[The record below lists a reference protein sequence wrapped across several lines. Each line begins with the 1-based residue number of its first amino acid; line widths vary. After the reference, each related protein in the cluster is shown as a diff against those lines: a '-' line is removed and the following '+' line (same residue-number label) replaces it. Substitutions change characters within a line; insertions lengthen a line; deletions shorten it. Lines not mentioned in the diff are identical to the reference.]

1 MQSSKATVLAIAA
14 AFVLGGLAAA
24 TAYGWSRLATPGGDG
39 AHPVWTEVA
48 WPFPMDQWG
57 QGKAYRCGAA
67 DCGAEVKVYVRA
79 KIGFCNCSTG
89 VSDDIELDRIS
100 DFELFADR
108 MTPLAPG
115 REISVAWM
123 KGRSRQFAIAGA
135 APAHSALSVG
145 FNDRCDAII
154 ATAIVDRD
162 KPAAFEQ
169 AVIAFLNSR
178 PVMRW
183 AEVALGL

>member
-1 MQSSKATVLAIAA
+1 
-14 AFVLGGLAAA
+14 
-24 TAYGWSRLATPGGDG
+24 
-39 AHPVWTEVA
+39 
-48 WPFPMDQWG
+48 
-57 QGKAYRCGAA
+57 
-67 DCGAEVKVYVRA
+67 
-79 KIGFCNCSTG
+79 
-89 VSDDIELDRIS
+89 
-100 DFELFADR
+100 
-108 MTPLAPG
+108 
-115 REISVAWM
+115 
-123 KGRSRQFAIAGA
+123 
-135 APAHSALSVG
+135 LSVG

>member
-1 MQSSKATVLAIAA
+1 MRTSKPTVLAIAA
-14 AFVLGGLAAA
+14 AFVLGGLVAAA
-24 TAYGWSRLATPGGDG
+24 AVGWSRRAPSGRD
-39 AHPVWTEVA
+39 AVHPVWTEVA
-48 WPFPMDQWG
+48 WPFLLDQWG
-57 QGKAYRCGAA
+57 RGKAWRCSAT
-67 DCGAEVKVYVRA
+67 DCGAEVNVYVRA

-100 DFELFADR
+100 DFELFANP

-123 KGRSRQFAIAGA
+123 KGRSRPFAIAGA
-135 APAHSALSVG
+135 GHSALSVG
-145 FNDRCDAII
+145 FNDKCDAVV
-154 ATAIVDRD
+154 ATALVDRD
-162 KPAAFEQ
+162 KPVAFEQ
-169 AVIAFLNSR
+169 TVIAFLNSR

>member
-1 MQSSKATVLAIAA
+1 MRTPKPIVLAIAA
-14 AFVLGGLAAA
+14 AFVLGGLVAAA
-24 TAYGWSRLATPGGDG
+24 AVGWSRRAPSGGDA
-39 AHPVWTEVA
+39 AHPIWTEVG
-48 WPFPMDQWG
+48 WPFLLDQWG
-57 QGKAYRCGAA
+57 KGKAWRCSAA
-67 DCGAEVKVYVRA
+67 DCGAEVNVYVRA